1 MSQQLGLFG
10 APPPLGIAPVAAAL
24 ASARLPAGFRVGPS
38 SWSFPG
44 WPVWRGAPSE
54 AELAREGLRA
64 LMAHP
69 CITTIGVDRS
79 YYRPLTEADWRAYR
93 EQVRPG
99 FRLLVKG
106 PEEGLVARWP
116 RHARYG
122 ARTGLENPRFL
133 DASWVGE
140 VAVRPMLAGLGPHV
154 GVFLLQLPPQAVDAS
169 FARRLERFVSDLPPG
184 PVYAVEVR
192 NPQLATLELAERVR
206 GAGAVM
212 CLNRW
217 GDMPPLRE
225 LARRWE
231 VERDAVRVVRWM
243 MPPGGDYGALEGAW
257 APFDRLRRP
266 DDATV
271 RDIVALVRDAADSWV
286 IADNKAEGCGIRT
299 CERLAL
305 AAAGVDGWEGLG

>member
-1 MSQQLGLFG
+1 MTRQLGLFG
-10 APPPLGIAPVAAAL
+10 APPALGIKAVAATL
-24 ASARLPAGFRVGPS
+24 LNARLPSGFRVGPS

-44 WPVWRGAPSE
+44 WPIWDSSPTESM
-54 AELAREGLRA
+54 LAREGLRA

-79 YYRPLTEADWRAYR
+79 YYRPLSESDWRAYR
-93 EQVRPG
+93 EQVRAD
-99 FRLLVKG
+99 FRFLVKG

-116 RHARYG
+116 QHARYG
-122 ARTGLENPRFL
+122 ARAGTENLRFL
-133 DASWVGE
+133 DASWVSE
-140 VAVRPMLAGLGPHV
+140 VAVEPMLAGLGPHV
-154 GVFLLQLPPQAVDAS
+154 GVFLLQLPPQAVDAT
-169 FARRLERFVSDLPPG
+169 FPRRLERFVSALPRG

-192 NPQLATLELAERVR
+192 NPQLATTELAERVR
-206 GAGAVM
+206 GAGGVM

-225 LARRWE
+225 LARRWG

-243 MPPGGDYGALEGAW
+243 MPPAGDYAALEGAW
-257 APFDRLRRP
+257 APFDRIQRP

-271 RDIVALVRDAADSWV
+271 REVVDLVSGARDSWV
-286 IADNKAEGCGIRT
+286 IADNKAEGCGVRT